1 MITFEKV
8 KKIAFAMPCVEE
20 STSYGTPAL
29 KVRGKLM
36 ARMKEDGETL
46 VLRVTWEEQERFLML
61 YADAYFLTE
70 HYRGHPWVLL
80 RLTVAT
86 PTLVKAS
93 ITHAWYQSAPKS
105 LIARFEAAP

>member
-36 ARMKEDGETL
+36 ALMSNGNRPSDPNPYP
-46 VLRVTWEEQERFLML
+46 LR
-61 YADAYFLTE
+61 
-70 HYRGHPWVLL
+70 
-80 RLTVAT
+80 
-86 PTLVKAS
+86 
-93 ITHAWYQSAPKS
+93 
-105 LIARFEAAP
+105 